1 MNCHPL
7 SLYANRIQISHK
19 HNQQKEEAKDLQN
32 QLPSILQCSMELS
45 QEKGASAWLIAL
57 PIDDHGF
64 ALHKSA
70 FRDALS
76 LRYGWSLQNP
86 PSHCTCGHPFNIEHA
101 LTCKTGGF
109 PAIRHNEV
117 CDITA
122 SWLSEVCHGVTIEPH
137 FQPLTGETLSHN
149 SAITDE
155 GACFDTAMYGF

>member
-1 MNCHPL
+1 M
-7 SLYANRIQISHK
+7 
-19 HNQQKEEAKDLQN
+19 QQNVEAKNLQI
-32 QLPSILQCSMELS
+32 QLPSTLQCSMELS
-45 QEKGASAWLIAL
+45 KEKGASTWLSSL

-86 PSHCTCGHPFNIEHA
+86 PSHCTCGHPFNIDHA

-117 CDITA
+117 RDITA
-122 SWLSEVCHGVTIEPH
+122 SLLTEVCHGVTIEPH
-137 FQPLTGETLSHN
+137 LQSHLREKPCRTKQLLLRMEPASMLPCMDLGKPFQKG
-149 SAITDE
+149 I
-155 GACFDTAMYGF
+155 C